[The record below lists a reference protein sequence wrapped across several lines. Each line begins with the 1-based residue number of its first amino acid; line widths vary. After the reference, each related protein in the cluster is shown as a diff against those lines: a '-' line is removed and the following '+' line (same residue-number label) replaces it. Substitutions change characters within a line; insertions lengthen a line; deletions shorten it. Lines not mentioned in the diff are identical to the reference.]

1 MVVLD
6 TRLEQGLFGWTTLLV
21 MDQKMI
27 YGTVNLEDGV
37 NMIVDTL
44 KMLELNVVT
53 KNMYYV

>member
-27 YGTVNLEDGV
+27 YGTVYLEDGF